1 MEPDMR
7 NVSFEIDMRI
17 TPDLYDGV
25 QVNYAKL
32 GDFVAKYRAI
42 TGGADE

>member
-1 MEPDMR
+1 MR
-7 NVSFEIDMRI
+7 NVSLGIDMRI

-25 QVNYAKL
+25 QVHYAPI
-32 GDFVAKYRAI
+32 GDLVGMSRAI